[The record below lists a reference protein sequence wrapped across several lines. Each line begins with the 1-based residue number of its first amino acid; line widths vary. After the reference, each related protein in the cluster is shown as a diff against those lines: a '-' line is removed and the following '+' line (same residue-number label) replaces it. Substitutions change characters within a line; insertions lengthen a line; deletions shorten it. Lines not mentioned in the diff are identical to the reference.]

1 MYFYLYDAF
10 LREKKYETALA
21 RIEGRLLDL
30 GLSGKSEKLTIL
42 KSMKEVVQ
50 TALKRGA
57 ETIVAVGDDQTLSKL
72 IGIVAD
78 ANVLV
83 GYIPLGQK
91 TEVAASLGIPKGI
104 KACDV
109 LSTRLIERLDLGKA
123 NTTYFLSFL
132 TLSPGKDL
140 LIECDRS
147 YHIEPLHGLHALS
160 IFNFGYGKS
169 DPRDGV
175 LEAVLKEV
183 GKGRRSAWLTRGR
196 NAASMFSVRHMR
208 VKSFGTVIP
217 AHADGQTVVKTPMTV
232 DIVPKKLRMIV
243 GKNRRFG

>member
-1 MYFYLYDAF
+1 MYFFLYDAF
-10 LREKKYETALA
+10 LREKKYETTLA

-57 ETIVAVGDDQTLSKL
+57 DTIVAVGDDQTLSRL
-72 IGIVAD
+72 MGIVAD
-78 ANVLV
+78 ANVAV
-83 GYIPLGQK
+83 GYIPLGRK
-91 TEVAASLGIPKGI
+91 TAVAASLGIPTGM

-132 TLSPGKDL
+132 ALSPGKDL
-140 LIECDRS
+140 FIECDHS
-147 YHIEPLHGLHALS
+147 YHIEPLQGQHALS
-160 IFNFGYGKS
+160 VFNFGYGKN

-175 LEAVLKEV
+175 LEVVLEETR
-183 GKGRRSAWLTRGR
+183 KGIRKRGWLSRRS
-196 NAASMFSVRHMR
+196 NATSVFPVRHMR
-208 VKSFGTVIP
+208 IKSFGVAIP
-217 AHADGQTVVKTPMTV
+217 AYADGQTVVKTPMTIEV
-232 DIVPKKLRMIV
+232 IPKKLRMIV
-243 GKNRRFG
+243 GKNRNF